1 MRVRSGGPGLRVIT
15 GGPALDQPVSV
26 LGGIQEKRAEKLQRL
41 GIATIEELLLHFPF
55 RHEDF
60 SRVTPIGFVKPGA
73 KTTIRARVYRVR
85 ARWTRFRGMQLTE
98 AELSDGTGKLR
109 AIWFNQP
116 WVTRALEGAAEIFV
130 AGTVERDQSGL
141 VMKSPLYER
150 VSSDPRH
157 AGRLVP
163 IYHETA
169 GVTSRWLREK
179 IQAVLPLTERL
190 EEFLPDAVRQRHD
203 FLGRGEAVRQMHF
216 PATAASLERAR
227 ARLAFEEMFL
237 VQMAA
242 QQAKRARQRVKGYA
256 IAFDQAAAR
265 AFVAALPFRLTTAQ
279 RRAAWQIL
287 QDMER
292 PVPMI
297 RLLEGD
303 VGSGKT
309 VVAAM
314 AMHHAAAAGYQSV
327 LLAPTEILARQHA
340 DVVES
345 LLRPFGVTVALLL
358 GSTPATQRERM
369 RAALETGSIALVIGT
384 HALLEEAVQFQRL
397 GLVVVDEQ
405 HRFGV
410 QQRLALRGKSERPP
424 HFLSMTATPIPRTLG
439 LTLYGDLDISVI
451 DELPLGRQ
459 PVETRLVKP
468 DERDDA
474 YGFVRA
480 QIAAG
485 RQVFVICP
493 IIQESDKL
501 GVRSATAELEK
512 LRAEVFPDL
521 ADRIGLIHG
530 RLKPAEREAVMG
542 RVQRG
547 EVAILVATSVV
558 EVGIDVPNATVML
571 IEGAERFGLAQL
583 HQFRGRVGRGAHAA
597 FCLLFTDLED
607 PENLQRLRA
616 VMTHHSGFELAEI
629 DLRLRGMGEL
639 YGERQHGFDLKVA
652 DLFDLQLVRQAQ
664 EEAQRVLNTD
674 PDLAQEPV
682 LRRRL
687 TSYRRVFALD

>member
-1 MRVRSGGPGLRVIT
+1 MLT
-15 GGPALDQPVSV
+15 GVK
-26 LGGIQEKRAEKLQRL
+26 EKKAEKLQRL
-41 GIATIEELLLHFPF
+41 GIATIEDLLLHFPF

-60 SRVTPIGFVKPGA
+60 SRVTPVGFARPGT
-73 KTTIRARVYRVR
+73 KTTIRGRVHAVTTGRTRYRH
-85 ARWTRFRGMQLTE
+85 MSLTE
-98 AELSDGTGKLR
+98 AKVSDGTGTLR
-109 AIWFNQP
+109 VVWFNQP
-116 WVTRALEGAAEIFV
+116 WVAKNLYGSGEVFL
-130 AGTVERDQSGL
+130 AGTVELDDGL
-141 VMKSPLYER
+141 VMKNPLYER

-169 GVTSRWLREK
+169 GLTSRWLREK
-179 IQAVLPLTERL
+179 IQAVLPVSQRL
-190 EEFLPDAVRQRHD
+190 EEFLPDAVRRRYD
-203 FLGRGEAVRQMHF
+203 FPARGDAVREMHF
-216 PATAASLERAR
+216 PATAQSLDRAR

-242 QQAKRARQRVKGYA
+242 QQAKRARQREKGYA

-292 PVPMI
+292 PVPMN

-358 GSTPATQRERM
+358 GSTPATQRDRM
-369 RAALETGSIALVIGT
+369 REAMGTGAIAIVIGT
-384 HALLEEAVQFQRL
+384 HALLEETVRFQRL

-410 QQRLALRGKSERPP
+410 QQRLALRGKSDRPP
-424 HFLSMTATPIPRTLG
+424 HFLTMTATPIPRTLG
-439 LTLYGDLDISVI
+439 LTLYGDLDISVV

-459 PVETRLVKP
+459 PVETRLVEP
-468 DERDDA
+468 NQRDEA
-474 YGFVRA
+474 YRFVRG

-512 LRAEVFPDL
+512 LRTEVFPDL
-521 ADRIGLIHG
+521 ADRIALIHG
-530 RLKPAEREAVMG
+530 RLKAAEREAVMG

-607 PENLQRLRA
+607 PENLQRLQA

-629 DLRLRGMGEL
+629 DLRLRGMGQL

-652 DLFDLQLVRQAQ
+652 DLFDLQLVTQAQ
-664 EEAQRVLNTD
+664 EEAQRVLDAD
-674 PDLAQEPV
+674 PDLTRDPA

>member
-1 MRVRSGGPGLRVIT
+1 MSRLHVVRDPSVDDPVANLPG
-15 GGPALDQPVSV
+15 VSDKT
-26 LGGIQEKRAEKLQRL
+26 EAKLSRL
-41 GIATIEELLLHFPF
+41 GIATIRDLLLFFP
-55 RHEDF
+55 RRYEDF
-60 SRVTPIGFVKPGA
+60 STITPIAFVRPGV
-73 KTTIRARVYRVR
+73 KTTVR
-85 ARWTRFRGMQLTE
+85 GRIYDIGAHQTKYKKMALTE
-98 AELSDGTGKLR
+98 AVLGDDSGTLR
-109 AIWFNQP
+109 VVWFNQP
-116 WVTRALEGAAEIFV
+116 WLVKSLQKGDEIFV
-130 AGTVERDQSGL
+130 AGEADLNGGL
-141 VMKSPLYER
+141 VMKNPDHEK
-150 VSSDPRH
+150 VSLRPQNV
-157 AGRLVP
+157 ARLVP
-163 IYHETA
+163 IYRETE
-169 GVTSRWLREK
+169 GLTSKWLRPK
-179 IQAVLPLTERL
+179 IQRVLPMADQLD
-190 EEFLPDAVRQRHD
+190 EFLPAELLTRRS
-203 FLGRGEAVRQMHF
+203 LMGRAEAVRQVHY
-216 PATAASLERAR
+216 PASAVRLDRAKE
-227 ARLAFEEMFL
+227 RLAFEEMFVL
-237 VQMAA
+237 QVAA
-242 QQAKRARQRVKGYA
+242 QMAKRARKARSAPVVPFDEPTARGFVK
-256 IAFDQAAAR
+256 
-265 AFVAALPFRLTTAQ
+265 ALPFKLTNAQ
-279 RRAAWQIL
+279 RVAAWQIL
-287 QDMER
+287 QDLACPE
-292 PVPMI
+292 PMN

-314 AMHHAAAAGYQSV
+314 AMHHAAHAGFQSV

-340 DVVES
+340 DVVEG

-358 GSTPATQRERM
+358 GSTPAAQREPM
-369 RAALETGSIALVIGT
+369 REALGSGGIAIAIGT
-384 HALLEEAVQFQRL
+384 HALLEEGIRFQRL
-397 GLVVVDEQ
+397 GLCVVDEQ

-424 HFLSMTATPIPRTLG
+424 HFLTMTATPIPRTLG

-451 DELPLGRQ
+451 DELPVGRQ

-468 DERDDA
+468 EERDEA
-474 YGFVRA
+474 YGFVRG

-521 ADRIGLIHG
+521 AERIALIHG
-530 RLKPAEREAVMG
+530 RLKAAQREAVMA

-607 PENLQRLRA
+607 PENLQRLQA
-616 VMTHHSGFELAEI
+616 VITHRSGFELAEI

-652 DLFDLQLVRQAQ
+652 DLFDLQLVREAQ
-664 EEAQRVLNTD
+664 DEAQRVLDAD
-674 PDLAQEPV
+674 PTLAHDPV
-682 LRRRL
+682 LRRHL

>member
-1 MRVRSGGPGLRVIT
+1 M
-15 GGPALDQPVSV
+15 
-26 LGGIQEKRAEKLQRL
+26 GGIKEKTAEKLTRL
-41 GIATIEELLLHFPF
+41 GISTIQDLLLHYPF

-60 SRVTPIGFVKPGA
+60 SRVTPIGSLQLGA
-73 KTTIRARVYRVR
+73 KTTIRARVYGVSAGLTRVR
-85 ARWTRFRGMQLTE
+85 RMRLTE
-98 AELSDGTGKLR
+98 ATLSDGTGQLR

-116 WVTRALEGAAEIFV
+116 WVAKALQGITEIFL
-130 AGTVERDQSGL
+130 AGTVEFDRGP
-141 VMKSPLYER
+141 VMKNPLYER
-150 VSSDPRH
+150 VSGDPRH

-169 GVTSRWLREK
+169 GLTSRWLREK
-179 IQAVLPLTERL
+179 IQAVLPAAEQLP
-190 EEFLPDAVRQRHD
+190 EFLPDAVRRRHG
-203 FLGRGEAVRQMHF
+203 FPARSEAVQAIHF
-216 PATAASLERAR
+216 PASPQNLERAR
-227 ARLAFEEMFL
+227 ARLAFDEMFV
-237 VQMAA
+237 VQVAA
-242 QQAKRARQRVKGYA
+242 LQAKRARQREAGYA
-256 IAFDQAAAR
+256 IPFDQAAAR

-292 PVPMI
+292 PMPMN

-314 AMHHAAAAGYQSV
+314 AMHHATVAGYQSV

-340 DVVES
+340 EVVEH
-345 LLRPFGVTVALLL
+345 LLRPFGVTVGLLL
-358 GSTPATQRERM
+358 GSTAASQRERLLEAL
-369 RAALETGSIALVIGT
+369 AAGSIAIVVGT
-384 HALLEEAVQFQRL
+384 HALIDEAVRFHRL

-410 QQRLALRGKSERPP
+410 EQRLALRAKGGRPP

-439 LTLYGDLDISVI
+439 LTLYGDLDISAI
-451 DELPLGRQ
+451 DELPVGRHK
-459 PVETRLVKP
+459 VETRLYQP
-468 DERDDA
+468 GERAEA
-474 YGFVRA
+474 YAFVRG
-480 QIAAG
+480 QVAAG

-512 LRAEVFPDL
+512 LRTDVFPEL
-521 ADRIGLIHG
+521 AERIGLIHG

-547 EVAILVATSVV
+547 EVDILVATSVV
-558 EVGIDVPNATVML
+558 EVGIDIPNASVML

-597 FCLLFTDLED
+597 YCLLFTDVDD
-607 PENLQRLRA
+607 PENLKRLQA
-616 VMTHHSGFELAEI
+616 VLTHTSGFELAEI

-652 DLFDLQLVRQAQ
+652 DLFDVQLIRQAQ
-664 EEAQRVLNTD
+664 EEAERVLESD
-674 PDLAQEPV
+674 PLLAREPA
-682 LRRRL
+682 LRRQL